1 MPAMDTDSAI
11 TMHGPAKE
19 RHEGHNHSNSNLM
32 FMNGA
37 IAMVATTMIMLWF
50 MLALFFFYHFR
61 KPLHKSSL
69 GDAIELHQ
77 LKPPRGEEPE
87 LWIFATER
95 GTRPPP
101 AVVVEAAHAEV

>member
-1 MPAMDTDSAI
+1 MNTDSAI
-11 TMHGPAKE
+11 TMHEPAKE
-19 RHEGHNHSNSNLM
+19 RQEAANQSNSNLM

-37 IAMVATTMIMLWF
+37 IAIIATIMIMFWF

-69 GDAIELHQ
+69 EDAIELYQ

-87 LWIFATER
+87 LWIFAMQR
-95 GTRPPP
+95 GARQPP
-101 AVVVEAAHAEV
+101 AVVVEAAQGEV

>member
-1 MPAMDTDSAI
+1 MDTDSAMMI
-11 TMHGPAKE
+11 HEPAKE
-19 RHEGHNHSNSNLM
+19 RQEGYNQSNSNLA
-32 FMNGA
+32 FINGA
-37 IAMVATTMIMLWF
+37 IAMVATIMIMLWF

-87 LWIFATER
+87 LWIFAVER
-95 GTRPPP
+95 GARQPR
-101 AVVVEAAHAEV
+101 AVVVEAARAEV